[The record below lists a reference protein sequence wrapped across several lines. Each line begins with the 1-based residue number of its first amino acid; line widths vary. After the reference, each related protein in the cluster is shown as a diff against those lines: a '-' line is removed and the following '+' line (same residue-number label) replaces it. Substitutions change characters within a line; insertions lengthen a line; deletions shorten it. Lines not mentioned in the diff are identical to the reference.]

1 MAEAR
6 TRLLVA
12 SMLVLLLASLVP
24 VQADG
29 DTPVRL
35 ETELVNPPLTP
46 WYGSGDLVELSS
58 ALVNDG
64 AQTSITEDPSCGT
77 VLIVSDQS
85 GTTVIDER
93 TTCRGQ
99 SRGLDVAS
107 GTTALDSHTWNLE
120 DDSGNQVAP
129 GTYTVTVELAGSELS
144 SSVDVNVQ
152 QNAGLP
158 SELVYST
165 TLAHLGDSIAVGEPM
180 VLSYKVYNP
189 TALPIELSVTEE
201 CKLLIAFES
210 NLFGPTC
217 TPMVETIEPFSTFA
231 LGHSLLHAT
240 QAGESSI
247 SVTTPDG
254 VNINTHAFTVSQ
266 GESSAEPLESS
277 ISTLSDSYIQG
288 DLLQGSMN
296 LKNVLDESVLLQFT
310 NTCRMSYWVVDSL
323 GNVVFDTL
331 AQNNCNNAEYDMV
344 LGPSE
349 MSMFAMQGWAFTD
362 SQGCAIRT
370 GAYVVV
376 TEVPEF
382 GYFASKQIDF
392 RRTNSVNCDSSPL
405 PVLDIE
411 IEANDAGAAEFE
423 LLLNG
428 DASGS
433 EIHWLESCKATL
445 QMWDMNLESK
455 IIDKN
460 ILCSSDESIDDS
472 LQVSLQIT
480 NSDTLRFS
488 IADLDQ
494 YEFTDGEYRVRLHL
508 AIDQDIA
515 AEQTFTWPLAAEDI
529 QNDESIDN
537 QNTPVQQTVLI
548 TGTWND
554 VSTSDGTCWMIED
567 AEENVRMMSSH
578 SIATWSPERGASG
591 MYEAVQTQA
600 NTPCSRFTADS
611 YQIQSVI
618 DEQPFVIAE
627 PVAETEVTE
636 EVVLENEEVI
646 PDWAPQAVA
655 AVTIGALL
663 SMLGFAA
670 FNNEALRVSVTLSG
684 LWILGLMGRTSE
696 TTDGRFQRGRLM
708 GYLTANPGCHFRA
721 LLSALDMSNGQLSH
735 HLRVLEQ
742 EESLWRRK
750 DGRLVRYY
758 PLTNNLHPML
768 EDEDLPV
775 PILAPDPLS
784 LQGKILLVLD
794 QDGELGDFPTQAELA
809 KRLDKSQQLISHHL
823 RTLEKYGLIEGRRM
837 GMRNRYKL
845 TKEAMFLLE
854 TNEAFLRN
862 ELTF

>member
-29 DTPVRL
+29 ETPVRL
-35 ETELVNPPLTP
+35 ETELINAPLTP
-46 WYGSGDLVELSS
+46 WYGPGDIVELSS
-58 ALVNDG
+58 ALINDG
-64 AQTSITEDPSCGT
+64 VQTSITEDPSCGT
-77 VLIVSDQS
+77 VMIVSDQS
-85 GTTVIDER
+85 GTVIIDER

-120 DDSGNQVAP
+120 DASGDQVAP

-158 SELVYST
+158 SELVYSS
-165 TLAHLGDSIAVGEPM
+165 TLAYLGDSVAVGEPM

-217 TPMVETIEPFSTFA
+217 TPLVETIEPFSTFA

-240 QAGESSI
+240 QQGESSI
-247 SVTTPDG
+247 VVTTPDG
-254 VNINTHAFTVSQ
+254 MIINTHSLTVSQ
-266 GESSAEPLESS
+266 GELATEPLESS
-277 ISTLSDSYIQG
+277 INTLSNSFIQG
-288 DLLQGSMN
+288 ELLEGSMTLEN
-296 LKNVLDESVLLQFT
+296 IFDENVLLQFT
-310 NTCRMSYWVVDSL
+310 NTCRMTYWVVDSL

-331 AQNNCNNAEYDMV
+331 SQSNCNNAEYDMV

-349 MSMFAMQGWAFTD
+349 LTMFAMQGWAFAD
-362 SQGCAIRT
+362 SQGCAIRS

-382 GYFASKQIDF
+382 GYFASKEIDF
-392 RRTNSVNCDSSPL
+392 RRTSSVNCDSSPL
-405 PVLDIE
+405 PVVDIE
-411 IEANDAGAAEFE
+411 IEANEADVIEFE

-428 DASGS
+428 DVGGS
-433 EIHWLESCKATL
+433 EIHWLEACKATL

-472 LQVSLQIT
+472 LQIT
-480 NSDTLRFS
+480 NADTLRFS
-488 IADLDQ
+488 ITDLDE
-494 YEFTDGEYRVRLHL
+494 YEFAEGEYRVRLHL
-508 AIDQDIA
+508 AIDQDVD
-515 AEQTFTWPLAAEDI
+515 AEQTFTWPLPAEEVHDVET
-529 QNDESIDN
+529 NDN
-537 QNTPVQQTVLI
+537 GGATVQPVVLI
-548 TGTWND
+548 TGMWND

-567 AEENVRMMSSH
+567 AEENVRMMSSN

-591 MYEAVQTQA
+591 MYEAVQTEA

-618 DEQPFVIAE
+618 DEQPFVIE
-627 PVAETEVTE
+627 ETVTETEGTE
-636 EVVLENEEVI
+636 NIVLENGETL

-684 LWILGLMGRTSE
+684 LWILGLIGRTSE

>member
-24 VQADG
+24 VQANG
-29 DTPVRL
+29 ETPIRL
-35 ETELVNPPLTP
+35 ETELINAPLTP
-46 WYGSGDLVELSS
+46 WYGSGDVVELSS

-64 AQTSITEDPSCGT
+64 VQTSITEDPSCGT
-77 VLIVSDQS
+77 VLMVLDQS
-85 GTTVIDER
+85 GTTIIDEG

-107 GTTALDSHTWNLE
+107 GTTTLDSHTWNLE
-120 DDSGNQVAP
+120 DASGNSVAP

-144 SSVDVNVQ
+144 SSVEVNVQ

-158 SELVYST
+158 SELVYSS
-165 TLAHLGDSIAVGEPM
+165 TLAYRGDSVAVGEPII
-180 VLSYKVYNP
+180 LSYKVYNP
-189 TALPIELSVTEE
+189 TALPIELSVTDE
-201 CKLLIAFES
+201 CKLLITFES
-210 NLFGPTC
+210 NLFGPSC
-217 TPMVETIEPFSTFA
+217 TPVVETIEPFSAFA
-231 LGHSLLHAT
+231 LGHSLLYAT
-240 QAGESSI
+240 QQGDS
-247 SVTTPDG
+247 SVTVATPDG
-254 VNINTHAFTVSQ
+254 MTINTHSFTVSQ
-266 GESSAEPLESS
+266 GELPSEPLESS
-277 ISTLSDSYIQG
+277 ISTLSESYIQG
-288 DLLQGSMN
+288 ELLEGSMN

-310 NTCRMSYWVVDSL
+310 NTCRMTYWVVDSL
-323 GNVVFDTL
+323 GDIVFDTL
-331 AQNNCNNAEYDMV
+331 SQSNCNNAGYDMV

-349 MSMFAMQGWAFTD
+349 LSMFAMQGWAFAD

-382 GYFASKQIDF
+382 GYFASKEIDF

-411 IEANDAGAAEFE
+411 IETNEENVVEFE

-428 DASGS
+428 DVSGS
-433 EIHWLESCKATL
+433 EIHWLEACKATL
-445 QMWDMNLESK
+445 QMWDVNLESK

-472 LQVSLQIT
+472 LQIT
-480 NSDTLRFS
+480 SADTLRFS
-488 IADLDQ
+488 ISDLDQ
-494 YEFTDGEYRVRLHL
+494 YEFTEGEYRVRLHL
-508 AIDQDIA
+508 AIDQDID
-515 AEQTFTWPLAAEDI
+515 AEQTFTWPLPVEDT
-529 QNDESIDN
+529 QEVEAIDN
-537 QNTPVQQTVLI
+537 EGTPVQQIVLI

-567 AEENVRMMSSH
+567 AEENVRMMSSN
-578 SIATWSPERGASG
+578 SIETWSPERGSSG
-591 MYEAVQTQA
+591 MYEAVQTEA

-611 YQIQSVI
+611 YQIQSIV
-618 DEQPFVIAE
+618 DEQPFVIEE
-627 PVAETEVTE
+627 PVTETKDTAD
-636 EVVLENEEVI
+636 VVPTNEETI

>member
-29 DTPVRL
+29 ETPVRL
-35 ETELVNPPLTP
+35 ETELINAPLTP
-46 WYGSGDLVELSS
+46 WYGPGDIVELSS
-58 ALVNDG
+58 ALINDG
-64 AQTSITEDPSCGT
+64 VQTSITEDPSCGT
-77 VLIVSDQS
+77 VMIVSDQS
-85 GTTVIDER
+85 GTVIIDER

-120 DDSGNQVAP
+120 DASGDQVAP

-158 SELVYST
+158 SELVYSS
-165 TLAHLGDSIAVGEPM
+165 TLAYLGDSVAVGEPM

-217 TPMVETIEPFSTFA
+217 TPLVETIEPFSTFA

-240 QAGESSI
+240 QQGESSI
-247 SVTTPDG
+247 VVTTPDG
-254 VNINTHAFTVSQ
+254 MIINTHSLTVSQ
-266 GESSAEPLESS
+266 GELATEPLESS
-277 ISTLSDSYIQG
+277 INTLSNSFIQG
-288 DLLQGSMN
+288 ELLEGTMTLVN
-296 LKNVLDESVLLQFT
+296 IFDENVLLQFT
-310 NTCRMSYWVVDSL
+310 NTCRMTYWVVDSL

-331 AQNNCNNAEYDMV
+331 SQSNCNNAEYDMV

-349 MSMFAMQGWAFTD
+349 LTMFAMQGWAFAD
-362 SQGCAIRT
+362 SQGCAIRS

-382 GYFASKQIDF
+382 GYFASKEIDF
-392 RRTNSVNCDSSPL
+392 RRTSSVNCDSSPL
-405 PVLDIE
+405 PVVDIE
-411 IEANDAGAAEFE
+411 IEANEADVVEFE

-428 DASGS
+428 DVGGS
-433 EIHWLESCKATL
+433 EIHWLEACKATL

-472 LQVSLQIT
+472 LQIS
-480 NSDTLRFS
+480 NADTLRFS
-488 IADLDQ
+488 ITDLDE
-494 YEFTDGEYRVRLHL
+494 YEFAEGEYRVRLHL
-508 AIDQDIA
+508 AIDQDVD
-515 AEQTFTWPLAAEDI
+515 AEQTFTWPLPAEEVQDVET
-529 QNDESIDN
+529 NDN
-537 QNTPVQQTVLI
+537 GGATVQPVVLI
-548 TGTWND
+548 TGMWND

-567 AEENVRMMSSH
+567 AEENVRMMSSN

-591 MYEAVQTQA
+591 MYEAVQTEA

-618 DEQPFVIAE
+618 DEQPFVIE
-627 PVAETEVTE
+627 ETVTETEGTE
-636 EVVLENEEVI
+636 NIVLENEETL

-684 LWILGLMGRTSE
+684 LWILGLIGRTSE

-854 TNEAFLRN
+854 TNEGFLRN

>member
-29 DTPVRL
+29 ETPVRL
-35 ETELVNPPLTP
+35 ETELMNVPLTP
-46 WYGSGDLVELSS
+46 WYGPGDVVELSS

-64 AQTSITEDPSCGT
+64 VQTSITEDPSCGT
-77 VLIVSDQS
+77 VMIVSDQS
-85 GTTVIDER
+85 GTVIVDER

-120 DDSGNQVAP
+120 DASGDQVAP

-158 SELVYST
+158 SELVYSS
-165 TLAHLGDSIAVGEPM
+165 TLAYLGDSVAVGEPM

-217 TPMVETIEPFSTFA
+217 TPLVETIEPFSTFA

-240 QAGESSI
+240 QQGESSI
-247 SVTTPDG
+247 VVTTPDG
-254 VNINTHAFTVSQ
+254 MIINTHSLTVSQ
-266 GESSAEPLESS
+266 GELASEPLESS

-288 DLLQGSMN
+288 ELLEGSMTLEN
-296 LKNVLDESVLLQFT
+296 IFDENVLLQFT
-310 NTCRMSYWVVDSL
+310 NTCRMTYWVVDSL
-323 GNVVFDTL
+323 GTVVFDTL
-331 AQNNCNNAEYDMV
+331 SQSNCNNAEYDMV

-349 MSMFAMQGWAFTD
+349 LTMFAMQGWAFAD
-362 SQGCAIRT
+362 SQGCAIRS

-382 GYFASKQIDF
+382 GYFASKEIDF
-392 RRTNSVNCDSSPL
+392 RRTSSVNCDSSPL
-405 PVLDIE
+405 PVVDIE
-411 IEANDAGAAEFE
+411 IEANEADVVEFE

-428 DASGS
+428 DVGGS
-433 EIHWLESCKATL
+433 EIHWLEACKATL

-472 LQVSLQIT
+472 LQIT
-480 NSDTLRFS
+480 SADTLRFS
-488 IADLDQ
+488 ITDLDE
-494 YEFTDGEYRVRLHL
+494 YEFAEGEYRVRLHL
-508 AIDQDIA
+508 AIDQDVD
-515 AEQTFTWPLAAEDI
+515 AEQTFTWPLPAEEAQDVEA
-529 QNDESIDN
+529 NDN
-537 QNTPVQQTVLI
+537 GGTTVQPVVLI
-548 TGTWND
+548 TGIWND

-567 AEENVRMMSSH
+567 AEENIRMMSSN

-591 MYEAVQTQA
+591 MYEAVQTEA

-618 DEQPFVIAE
+618 DEQPFVIE
-627 PVAETEVTE
+627 ETVTETEGTE
-636 EVVLENEEVI
+636 NIVVENEETL

-684 LWILGLMGRTSE
+684 LWILGLIGRTSE

>member
-29 DTPVRL
+29 ETPVRL
-35 ETELVNPPLTP
+35 ETELMNVPLTP
-46 WYGSGDLVELSS
+46 WYGPGDVVELSS
-58 ALVNDG
+58 ALINDG
-64 AQTSITEDPSCGT
+64 VQTSITEDPSCGT
-77 VLIVSDQS
+77 VMIVSDQS
-85 GTTVIDER
+85 GTVIVDER

-120 DDSGNQVAP
+120 DASGDQVAP

-158 SELVYST
+158 SELVYSS
-165 TLAHLGDSIAVGEPM
+165 TLAYLGDSVAVGEPM

-210 NLFGPTC
+210 NLFGPNC
-217 TPMVETIEPFSTFA
+217 TPLVETIEPFSTFA

-240 QAGESSI
+240 QQGESSI
-247 SVTTPDG
+247 VVTTPDG
-254 VNINTHAFTVSQ
+254 MIINTHSLTVSQ
-266 GESSAEPLESS
+266 GELASEPLESS

-288 DLLQGSMN
+288 ELLEGSMTLEN
-296 LKNVLDESVLLQFT
+296 IFDENVLLQFT
-310 NTCRMSYWVVDSL
+310 NTCRMTYWVVDSL
-323 GNVVFDTL
+323 GTVVFDTL
-331 AQNNCNNAEYDMV
+331 SQSNCNNAEYDMV

-349 MSMFAMQGWAFTD
+349 LTMFAMQGWAFAD
-362 SQGCAIRT
+362 SQGCAIRS

-382 GYFASKQIDF
+382 GYFASKEIDF
-392 RRTNSVNCDSSPL
+392 RRTSSVNCDSSPL
-405 PVLDIE
+405 PVVDIE
-411 IEANDAGAAEFE
+411 IEANEVDVVEFE

-428 DASGS
+428 DVGGS
-433 EIHWLESCKATL
+433 EIHWLEACKATL

-472 LQVSLQIT
+472 LQIT
-480 NSDTLRFS
+480 SADTLRFS
-488 IADLDQ
+488 ITDLDE
-494 YEFTDGEYRVRLHL
+494 YEFAEGEYRVRLHL
-508 AIDQDIA
+508 AIDQDVD
-515 AEQTFTWPLAAEDI
+515 AEQTFTWPLPAEEAQDVEA
-529 QNDESIDN
+529 NDNGDTTV
-537 QNTPVQQTVLI
+537 QPVVLI
-548 TGTWND
+548 TGIWND

-567 AEENVRMMSSH
+567 AEENIRMMSSN

-591 MYEAVQTQA
+591 MYEAVQTEA
-600 NTPCSRFTADS
+600 STPCSRFTADS

-618 DEQPFVIAE
+618 DEQPFVIE
-627 PVAETEVTE
+627 ETVTETEGTE
-636 EVVLENEEVI
+636 NIVLENEETL

-684 LWILGLMGRTSE
+684 LWILGLIGRTSE

>member
-29 DTPVRL
+29 ETPVRL
-35 ETELVNPPLTP
+35 ETELINAPVTP
-46 WYGSGDLVELSS
+46 WYGSGDVVELSS

-64 AQTSITEDPSCGT
+64 VQTSITEDPSCGT
-77 VLIVSDQS
+77 VLMVLDQS
-85 GTTVIDER
+85 GTTIIDEG

-107 GTTALDSHTWNLE
+107 GTTTLDSHTWNLE
-120 DDSGNQVAP
+120 DASGNLVAP

-144 SSVDVNVQ
+144 SSVEVNVQ

-158 SELVYST
+158 SELVYSS
-165 TLAHLGDSIAVGEPM
+165 TLAYRGDSVAVGEPII
-180 VLSYKVYNP
+180 LSYKVYNP
-189 TALPIELSVTEE
+189 TALPIELSVTDE
-201 CKLLIAFES
+201 CKLLITFES
-210 NLFGPTC
+210 NLFGPSC
-217 TPMVETIEPFSTFA
+217 TPVVETIEPFSAFA
-231 LGHSLLHAT
+231 LGHSLLYAT
-240 QAGESSI
+240 QQGDS
-247 SVTTPDG
+247 SVTVATPDG
-254 VNINTHAFTVSQ
+254 MTINTHSFTVSQ
-266 GESSAEPLESS
+266 GELPSEPLESS
-277 ISTLSDSYIQG
+277 ISTLSESYIQG
-288 DLLQGSMN
+288 ELLEGSMN

-310 NTCRMSYWVVDSL
+310 NTCRMTYWVVDSL
-323 GNVVFDTL
+323 GDIVFDTL
-331 AQNNCNNAEYDMV
+331 SQSNCNNAGYDMV

-349 MSMFAMQGWAFTD
+349 LSMFAMQGWAFAD

-382 GYFASKQIDF
+382 GYFASKEIDF

-411 IEANDAGAAEFE
+411 IETNEENVVEFE

-428 DASGS
+428 DVSGS
-433 EIHWLESCKATL
+433 EIHWLEACKATL
-445 QMWDMNLESK
+445 QMWDVNLESK

-472 LQVSLQIT
+472 LQIT
-480 NSDTLRFS
+480 SADTLRFS
-488 IADLDQ
+488 ISDLDQ
-494 YEFTDGEYRVRLHL
+494 YEFTEGEYRVRLHL
-508 AIDQDIA
+508 AIDQDID
-515 AEQTFTWPLAAEDI
+515 AEQTFTWPLPVEDT
-529 QNDESIDN
+529 QEVEAIDN
-537 QNTPVQQTVLI
+537 EGTPVQQIVLI

-567 AEENVRMMSSH
+567 AEENVRMMSSN
-578 SIATWSPERGASG
+578 SIETWSPERGSSG
-591 MYEAVQTQA
+591 MYEAVQTEA

-611 YQIQSVI
+611 YQIQSIV
-618 DEQPFVIAE
+618 DEQPFVIEE
-627 PVAETEVTE
+627 PVTETKDTAD
-636 EVVLENEEVI
+636 VVPTNEETI

>member
-29 DTPVRL
+29 ETPVRL
-35 ETELVNPPLTP
+35 ETELMNVPLTP
-46 WYGSGDLVELSS
+46 WYGPGDVVELSS

-64 AQTSITEDPSCGT
+64 VQTSITEDPSCGT
-77 VLIVSDQS
+77 VMIVSDQS
-85 GTTVIDER
+85 GTVIVDER

-120 DDSGNQVAP
+120 DASGDQVAP

-158 SELVYST
+158 SELVYSS
-165 TLAHLGDSIAVGEPM
+165 TLAYLGDSVAVGEPM

-217 TPMVETIEPFSTFA
+217 TPLVETIEPFSTFA

-240 QAGESSI
+240 QQGESSI
-247 SVTTPDG
+247 VVTTPDG
-254 VNINTHAFTVSQ
+254 MIINTHSLTVSQ
-266 GESSAEPLESS
+266 GELASEPLESS
-277 ISTLSDSYIQG
+277 ISTLSDSFIQG
-288 DLLQGSMN
+288 ELLEGSMTLEN
-296 LKNVLDESVLLQFT
+296 IFDENVLLQFT
-310 NTCRMSYWVVDSL
+310 NTCRMTYWVVDSL
-323 GNVVFDTL
+323 GTVVFDTL
-331 AQNNCNNAEYDMV
+331 SQSNCNNAEYDMV

-349 MSMFAMQGWAFTD
+349 LTMFAMQGWAFAD
-362 SQGCAIRT
+362 SQGCAIRS

-382 GYFASKQIDF
+382 GYFASKEIDF
-392 RRTNSVNCDSSPL
+392 RRTSSVNCDSSPL
-405 PVLDIE
+405 PVMDIE
-411 IEANDAGAAEFE
+411 IEANEADVVEFE

-428 DASGS
+428 DVGGS
-433 EIHWLESCKATL
+433 EIHWLEACKATL

-472 LQVSLQIT
+472 LQIT
-480 NSDTLRFS
+480 SADTLRFS
-488 IADLDQ
+488 ITDLDE
-494 YEFTDGEYRVRLHL
+494 YEFAEGEYRVRLHL
-508 AIDQDIA
+508 AIDQDVD
-515 AEQTFTWPLAAEDI
+515 AEQTFTWPLPAEEAQDVEA
-529 QNDESIDN
+529 NDNGDTTV
-537 QNTPVQQTVLI
+537 QPVVLI
-548 TGTWND
+548 TGIWND

-567 AEENVRMMSSH
+567 AEENIRMMSSN

-591 MYEAVQTQA
+591 MYEAVQTEA

-618 DEQPFVIAE
+618 DEQPFVIE
-627 PVAETEVTE
+627 ETVTETEGTE
-636 EVVLENEEVI
+636 NIVVENEETL

-684 LWILGLMGRTSE
+684 LWILGLIGRTSE

>member
-29 DTPVRL
+29 ETPVRL
-35 ETELVNPPLTP
+35 ETELINAPLTP
-46 WYGSGDLVELSS
+46 WYGPGDIVELSS
-58 ALVNDG
+58 ALINDG
-64 AQTSITEDPSCGT
+64 VQTSITEDPSCGT
-77 VLIVSDQS
+77 VMIVSDQS
-85 GTTVIDER
+85 GTVIIDER

-120 DDSGNQVAP
+120 DASGDQVAP

-158 SELVYST
+158 SELVYSS
-165 TLAHLGDSIAVGEPM
+165 TLAYLGDSVAVGEPM

-217 TPMVETIEPFSTFA
+217 TPLVETIEPFSTFA

-240 QAGESSI
+240 QQGESSI
-247 SVTTPDG
+247 VVTTPDG
-254 VNINTHAFTVSQ
+254 MIINTHSLTVSQ
-266 GESSAEPLESS
+266 GELATEPLESS
-277 ISTLSDSYIQG
+277 INTLSNSFIQG
-288 DLLQGSMN
+288 ELLEGSMTLEN
-296 LKNVLDESVLLQFT
+296 IFDENVLLQFT
-310 NTCRMSYWVVDSL
+310 NTCRMTYWVVDSL

-331 AQNNCNNAEYDMV
+331 SQSNCNNAEYDMV

-349 MSMFAMQGWAFTD
+349 LTMFAMQGWAFAD
-362 SQGCAIRT
+362 SQGCAIRS

-382 GYFASKQIDF
+382 GYFASKEIDF
-392 RRTNSVNCDSSPL
+392 RRTSSVNCDSSPL
-405 PVLDIE
+405 PVVDIE
-411 IEANDAGAAEFE
+411 IEANEADVIEFE

-428 DASGS
+428 DVGGS
-433 EIHWLESCKATL
+433 EIHWLEACKATL

-472 LQVSLQIT
+472 LQIT
-480 NSDTLRFS
+480 NADTLRFS
-488 IADLDQ
+488 ITDLDQ
-494 YEFTDGEYRVRLHL
+494 YEFAEGEYRVRLHL
-508 AIDQDIA
+508 AIDQDVD
-515 AEQTFTWPLAAEDI
+515 AEQTFTWPLPAEEVQDVET
-529 QNDESIDN
+529 NDN
-537 QNTPVQQTVLI
+537 GGATVQPVVLI
-548 TGTWND
+548 TGMWND

-567 AEENVRMMSSH
+567 AEENVRMMSSN

-591 MYEAVQTQA
+591 MYEAVQTEA

-618 DEQPFVIAE
+618 DEQPFVIE
-627 PVAETEVTE
+627 ETVTETEGTE
-636 EVVLENEEVI
+636 NIVLENGETL

-684 LWILGLMGRTSE
+684 LWILGLIGRTSE

>member
-29 DTPVRL
+29 ETPVRL
-35 ETELVNPPLTP
+35 ETELINAPLTP
-46 WYGSGDLVELSS
+46 WYGPGDIVELSS
-58 ALVNDG
+58 ALINDG
-64 AQTSITEDPSCGT
+64 VQTSITEDPSCGT
-77 VLIVSDQS
+77 VMIVSDQS
-85 GTTVIDER
+85 GTVIIDER

-120 DDSGNQVAP
+120 DASGDQVAP

-158 SELVYST
+158 SELVYSS
-165 TLAHLGDSIAVGEPM
+165 TLAYLGDSVAVGEPM

-217 TPMVETIEPFSTFA
+217 TPLVETIEPFSTFA

-240 QAGESSI
+240 QQGESSI
-247 SVTTPDG
+247 VVTTPDG
-254 VNINTHAFTVSQ
+254 MIINTHSLTVSQ
-266 GESSAEPLESS
+266 GELATEPLESS
-277 ISTLSDSYIQG
+277 INTLSNSFIQG
-288 DLLQGSMN
+288 ELLEGSMTLEN
-296 LKNVLDESVLLQFT
+296 IFDENVLLQFT
-310 NTCRMSYWVVDSL
+310 NTCRMTYWVVDSL

-331 AQNNCNNAEYDMV
+331 SQSNCNNAEYDMV

-349 MSMFAMQGWAFTD
+349 LTMFAMQGWAFAD
-362 SQGCAIRT
+362 SQGCAIRS

-382 GYFASKQIDF
+382 GYFASKEIDF
-392 RRTNSVNCDSSPL
+392 RRTSSVNCDSSPL
-405 PVLDIE
+405 PVVDIE
-411 IEANDAGAAEFE
+411 IEANEADVVEFE

-428 DASGS
+428 DVGGS
-433 EIHWLESCKATL
+433 EIHWLEACKATL

-472 LQVSLQIT
+472 LQIT
-480 NSDTLRFS
+480 NADTLRFS
-488 IADLDQ
+488 ITDLDQ
-494 YEFTDGEYRVRLHL
+494 YEFAEGEYRVRLHL
-508 AIDQDIA
+508 AIDQDVD
-515 AEQTFTWPLAAEDI
+515 AEQTFTWPLPAEEVQDVET
-529 QNDESIDN
+529 NDN
-537 QNTPVQQTVLI
+537 GGATVQPVVLI
-548 TGTWND
+548 TGMWND

-567 AEENVRMMSSH
+567 AEENVRMMSSN

-591 MYEAVQTQA
+591 MYEAVQTEA

-618 DEQPFVIAE
+618 DEQPFVIE
-627 PVAETEVTE
+627 ETVTETEGTE
-636 EVVLENEEVI
+636 NIVLENEETL

-684 LWILGLMGRTSE
+684 LWILGLIGRTSE

>member
-24 VQADG
+24 VQVDG
-29 DTPVRL
+29 ETPVRL
-35 ETELVNPPLTP
+35 ETELINAPLTP
-46 WYGSGDLVELSS
+46 WYGPGDIVELSS
-58 ALVNDG
+58 ALINDG
-64 AQTSITEDPSCGT
+64 VQTSITEDPSCGT
-77 VLIVSDQS
+77 VMIVSDQS
-85 GTTVIDER
+85 GTVIIDER

-120 DDSGNQVAP
+120 DASGDQVAP

-158 SELVYST
+158 SELVYSS
-165 TLAHLGDSIAVGEPM
+165 TLAYLGDSVAVGEPM

-217 TPMVETIEPFSTFA
+217 TPLVETIEPFSTFA

-240 QAGESSI
+240 QQGESSI
-247 SVTTPDG
+247 VVTTPDG
-254 VNINTHAFTVSQ
+254 MIINTHSLTVSQ
-266 GESSAEPLESS
+266 GELATEPLESS
-277 ISTLSDSYIQG
+277 INTLSNSFIQG
-288 DLLQGSMN
+288 ELLEGTMTLVN
-296 LKNVLDESVLLQFT
+296 IFDENVLLQFT
-310 NTCRMSYWVVDSL
+310 NTCRMTYWVVDSL

-331 AQNNCNNAEYDMV
+331 SQSNCNNAEYDMV

-349 MSMFAMQGWAFTD
+349 LTMFAMQGWAFAD
-362 SQGCAIRT
+362 SQGCAIRS

-382 GYFASKQIDF
+382 GYFASKEIDF
-392 RRTNSVNCDSSPL
+392 RRTSSVNCDSSPL
-405 PVLDIE
+405 PVVDIE
-411 IEANDAGAAEFE
+411 IEANEADVVEFE

-428 DASGS
+428 DVGGS
-433 EIHWLESCKATL
+433 EIHWLEACKATL

-472 LQVSLQIT
+472 LQIS
-480 NSDTLRFS
+480 NADTLRFS
-488 IADLDQ
+488 ITDLDE
-494 YEFTDGEYRVRLHL
+494 YEFAEGEYRVRLHL
-508 AIDQDIA
+508 AIDQDVD
-515 AEQTFTWPLAAEDI
+515 AEQTFTWPLPAEEVQDVET
-529 QNDESIDN
+529 NDN
-537 QNTPVQQTVLI
+537 GGATVQPVVLI
-548 TGTWND
+548 TGMWND

-567 AEENVRMMSSH
+567 AEENVRMMSSN

-591 MYEAVQTQA
+591 MYEAVQTEA

-618 DEQPFVIAE
+618 DEQPFVIE
-627 PVAETEVTE
+627 ETVTETEGTE
-636 EVVLENEEVI
+636 NIVLENEETL

-684 LWILGLMGRTSE
+684 LWILGLIGRTSE

>member
-29 DTPVRL
+29 ETPVRL
-35 ETELVNPPLTP
+35 ETELMNVPLTP
-46 WYGSGDLVELSS
+46 WYGPGDVVELSS
-58 ALVNDG
+58 ALINDG
-64 AQTSITEDPSCGT
+64 VQTSITEDPSCGT
-77 VLIVSDQS
+77 VMIVSDQS
-85 GTTVIDER
+85 GTVIVDER

-120 DDSGNQVAP
+120 DASGDQVAP

-158 SELVYST
+158 SELVYSS
-165 TLAHLGDSIAVGEPM
+165 TLAYLGDSVAVGEPM

-217 TPMVETIEPFSTFA
+217 TPLVETIEPFSTFA

-240 QAGESSI
+240 QQGESSI
-247 SVTTPDG
+247 VVTTPDG
-254 VNINTHAFTVSQ
+254 MIINTHSLTVSQ
-266 GESSAEPLESS
+266 GELASEPLESS
-277 ISTLSDSYIQG
+277 ISTLSNSYIQG
-288 DLLQGSMN
+288 ELLEGSMTLEN
-296 LKNVLDESVLLQFT
+296 IFDENVLLQFT
-310 NTCRMSYWVVDSL
+310 NTCRMTYWVVDSL
-323 GNVVFDTL
+323 GTVVFDTL
-331 AQNNCNNAEYDMV
+331 SQSNCNNAEYDMV

-349 MSMFAMQGWAFTD
+349 LTMFAMQGWAFAD
-362 SQGCAIRT
+362 SQGCAIRS

-382 GYFASKQIDF
+382 GYFASKEIDF
-392 RRTNSVNCDSSPL
+392 RRTSSVNCDSSPL
-405 PVLDIE
+405 PVVDIE
-411 IEANDAGAAEFE
+411 IEANEADVVEFE

-428 DASGS
+428 DVGGS
-433 EIHWLESCKATL
+433 EIHWLEACKATL
-445 QMWDMNLESK
+445 QMWDLNLESK

-472 LQVSLQIT
+472 LQIT
-480 NSDTLRFS
+480 SADTLRFS
-488 IADLDQ
+488 ITDLDE
-494 YEFTDGEYRVRLHL
+494 YEFAEGEYRVRLHL
-508 AIDQDIA
+508 AIDQDVD
-515 AEQTFTWPLAAEDI
+515 AEQTFTWPLPAEEAQDVEA
-529 QNDESIDN
+529 NDN
-537 QNTPVQQTVLI
+537 GGTTVQPVVLI
-548 TGTWND
+548 TGIWND

-567 AEENVRMMSSH
+567 AEENIRMMSSN

-591 MYEAVQTQA
+591 MYEAVQTEA

-618 DEQPFVIAE
+618 DEQPFVIE
-627 PVAETEVTE
+627 ETVTETEGTE
-636 EVVLENEEVI
+636 NIVVENEETL

-684 LWILGLMGRTSE
+684 LWILGLIGRTSE

>member
-29 DTPVRL
+29 ETPVRL
-35 ETELVNPPLTP
+35 ETELMNVPLTP
-46 WYGSGDLVELSS
+46 WYGPGDVVELSS

-64 AQTSITEDPSCGT
+64 VQTSITEDPSCGT
-77 VLIVSDQS
+77 VMIVSDQS
-85 GTTVIDER
+85 GTVIVDER

-120 DDSGNQVAP
+120 DASGDQVAP

-158 SELVYST
+158 SELVYSS
-165 TLAHLGDSIAVGEPM
+165 TLAYLGDSVAVGEPM

-217 TPMVETIEPFSTFA
+217 TPLVETIEPFSTFA

-240 QAGESSI
+240 QQGESSI
-247 SVTTPDG
+247 VVTTPDG
-254 VNINTHAFTVSQ
+254 MIINTHSLTVSQ
-266 GESSAEPLESS
+266 GELASEPLESS
-277 ISTLSDSYIQG
+277 ISTLSDSFIQG
-288 DLLQGSMN
+288 ELLEGSMTLEN
-296 LKNVLDESVLLQFT
+296 IFDENVLLQFT
-310 NTCRMSYWVVDSL
+310 NTCRMTYWVVDSL
-323 GNVVFDTL
+323 GTVVFDTL
-331 AQNNCNNAEYDMV
+331 SQSNCNNAEYDMV

-349 MSMFAMQGWAFTD
+349 LTMFAMQGWAFAD
-362 SQGCAIRT
+362 SQGCAIRS

-382 GYFASKQIDF
+382 GYFASKEIDF
-392 RRTNSVNCDSSPL
+392 RRTSSVNCDSSPL
-405 PVLDIE
+405 PVVDIE
-411 IEANDAGAAEFE
+411 IEANEADVVEFE

-428 DASGS
+428 DVGGS
-433 EIHWLESCKATL
+433 EIHWLEACKATL

-472 LQVSLQIT
+472 LQIT
-480 NSDTLRFS
+480 SADTLRFS
-488 IADLDQ
+488 ITDLDE
-494 YEFTDGEYRVRLHL
+494 YEFAEGEYRVRLHL
-508 AIDQDIA
+508 AIDQDVD
-515 AEQTFTWPLAAEDI
+515 AEQTFTWPLPAEEAQDVEA
-529 QNDESIDN
+529 NDN
-537 QNTPVQQTVLI
+537 GGTTVQPVVLI
-548 TGTWND
+548 TGIWND

-567 AEENVRMMSSH
+567 AEENIRMMSSN

-591 MYEAVQTQA
+591 MYEAVQTEA

-618 DEQPFVIAE
+618 DEQPFVIE
-627 PVAETEVTE
+627 ETVTETEGTE
-636 EVVLENEEVI
+636 NIVVENEETL

-684 LWILGLMGRTSE
+684 LWILGLIGRTSE

>member
-24 VQADG
+24 VQANG
-29 DTPVRL
+29 ETPVRL
-35 ETELVNPPLTP
+35 ETELINAPVTP
-46 WYGSGDLVELSS
+46 WYGSGDVVELSS

-64 AQTSITEDPSCGT
+64 VQTSITEDPSCGT
-77 VLIVSDQS
+77 VLIVLDQS
-85 GTTVIDER
+85 GTTIIDEG

-107 GTTALDSHTWNLE
+107 GTTTLDSHTWNLE
-120 DDSGNQVAP
+120 DASGNLVAP

-144 SSVDVNVQ
+144 SSVEVNVQ

-158 SELVYST
+158 SELVYSS
-165 TLAHLGDSIAVGEPM
+165 TLAYRGDSVAVGEPII
-180 VLSYKVYNP
+180 LSYKVYNP
-189 TALPIELSVTEE
+189 TALPIELSVTDE
-201 CKLLIAFES
+201 CKLLITFES
-210 NLFGPTC
+210 NLFGPSC
-217 TPMVETIEPFSTFA
+217 TPVVETIEPFSAFA
-231 LGHSLLHAT
+231 LGHSLLYAT
-240 QAGESSI
+240 QQGDS
-247 SVTTPDG
+247 SVTVATPDG
-254 VNINTHAFTVSQ
+254 MTINTHSFTVSQ
-266 GESSAEPLESS
+266 GELASEPLESS
-277 ISTLSDSYIQG
+277 ISTLSESYIQG
-288 DLLQGSMN
+288 ELLEGSMN

-310 NTCRMSYWVVDSL
+310 NTCRMTYWVVDSL
-323 GNVVFDTL
+323 GDIVFDTL
-331 AQNNCNNAEYDMV
+331 SQSNCNNAGYDMV

-349 MSMFAMQGWAFTD
+349 VSMFAMQGWAFAD

-382 GYFASKQIDF
+382 GYFASKEIDF

-411 IEANDAGAAEFE
+411 IETNEENVVEFE

-428 DASGS
+428 DVSGS
-433 EIHWLESCKATL
+433 EIHWLEACKATL
-445 QMWDMNLESK
+445 QMWDVNLESK

-472 LQVSLQIT
+472 LQIT
-480 NSDTLRFS
+480 SADTLRFS
-488 IADLDQ
+488 ITDLDQ
-494 YEFTDGEYRVRLHL
+494 YEFTEGEYRVRLHL
-508 AIDQDIA
+508 AIDQDID
-515 AEQTFTWPLAAEDI
+515 AEQTFTWPLPVEDT
-529 QNDESIDN
+529 QEVEAIDN
-537 QNTPVQQTVLI
+537 EGTPVQQIVLI

-567 AEENVRMMSSH
+567 AEENVRMMSSN
-578 SIATWSPERGASG
+578 SIETWSPERGSSG
-591 MYEAVQTQA
+591 MYEAVQTEA

-611 YQIQSVI
+611 YQIQSIV
-618 DEQPFVIAE
+618 DEQPFVIEE
-627 PVAETEVTE
+627 PVTETKDTAD
-636 EVVLENEEVI
+636 VVPTNEETI

>member
-29 DTPVRL
+29 ETPVRL
-35 ETELVNPPLTP
+35 ETELINAPLTP
-46 WYGSGDLVELSS
+46 WYGPGDIVELSS
-58 ALVNDG
+58 ALINDG
-64 AQTSITEDPSCGT
+64 VQTSITEDPSCGT
-77 VLIVSDQS
+77 VMIVSDQS
-85 GTTVIDER
+85 GTVIIDER

-120 DDSGNQVAP
+120 DASGDQVAP

-158 SELVYST
+158 SELVYSS
-165 TLAHLGDSIAVGEPM
+165 TLAYLGDSVAVGEPM

-217 TPMVETIEPFSTFA
+217 TPLVETIEPFSTFA

-240 QAGESSI
+240 QQGESSI
-247 SVTTPDG
+247 VVTTPDG
-254 VNINTHAFTVSQ
+254 MIINTHSLTVSQ
-266 GESSAEPLESS
+266 GELATEPLESS
-277 ISTLSDSYIQG
+277 INTLSNSFIQG
-288 DLLQGSMN
+288 ELLEGSMTLEN
-296 LKNVLDESVLLQFT
+296 IFDENVLLQFT
-310 NTCRMSYWVVDSL
+310 NTCRMTYWVVDSL

-331 AQNNCNNAEYDMV
+331 SQSNCNNAEYDMV

-349 MSMFAMQGWAFTD
+349 LTMFAMQGWAFAD
-362 SQGCAIRT
+362 SQGCAIRS

-382 GYFASKQIDF
+382 GYFASKEIDF
-392 RRTNSVNCDSSPL
+392 RRTSSVNCDSSPL
-405 PVLDIE
+405 PAVDIE
-411 IEANDAGAAEFE
+411 IEANEADVVEFE

-428 DASGS
+428 DVGGS
-433 EIHWLESCKATL
+433 EIHWLEACKATL

-472 LQVSLQIT
+472 LQIT
-480 NSDTLRFS
+480 NADTLRFS
-488 IADLDQ
+488 ITDLDQ
-494 YEFTDGEYRVRLHL
+494 YEFAEGEYRVRLHL
-508 AIDQDIA
+508 AIDQDVD
-515 AEQTFTWPLAAEDI
+515 AEQTFTWPLPAEEAQDVET
-529 QNDESIDN
+529 NDN
-537 QNTPVQQTVLI
+537 GGATVQPVVLI
-548 TGTWND
+548 TGMWND

-567 AEENVRMMSSH
+567 AEENVRMMSSN

-591 MYEAVQTQA
+591 MYEAVQTEA

-618 DEQPFVIAE
+618 DEQPFVIE
-627 PVAETEVTE
+627 ETVTETEGTE
-636 EVVLENEEVI
+636 NIVLENEETL

-684 LWILGLMGRTSE
+684 LWILGLIGRTSE

>member
-29 DTPVRL
+29 ETPVRL
-35 ETELVNPPLTP
+35 ETELINAPLTP
-46 WYGSGDLVELSS
+46 WYGPGDIVELSS
-58 ALVNDG
+58 ALINDG
-64 AQTSITEDPSCGT
+64 VQTSITEDPSCGT
-77 VLIVSDQS
+77 VMIVSDQS
-85 GTTVIDER
+85 GTVIIDER

-120 DDSGNQVAP
+120 DASGDQVAP

-158 SELVYST
+158 SELVYSS
-165 TLAHLGDSIAVGEPM
+165 TLAYLGDSVAVGEPM

-217 TPMVETIEPFSTFA
+217 TPLVETIEPFSTFA

-240 QAGESSI
+240 QQGESSI
-247 SVTTPDG
+247 VVTTPDG
-254 VNINTHAFTVSQ
+254 MIINTHSLTVSQ
-266 GESSAEPLESS
+266 GELATEPLESS
-277 ISTLSDSYIQG
+277 INTLSNSFIQG
-288 DLLQGSMN
+288 ELLEGSMTLEN
-296 LKNVLDESVLLQFT
+296 IFDENVLLQFT
-310 NTCRMSYWVVDSL
+310 NTCRMTYWVVDSL

-331 AQNNCNNAEYDMV
+331 SQSNCNNAEYDMV

-349 MSMFAMQGWAFTD
+349 LTMFAMQGWAFAD
-362 SQGCAIRT
+362 SQGCAIRS

-382 GYFASKQIDF
+382 GYFASKEIDF
-392 RRTNSVNCDSSPL
+392 RRTSSVNCDSSPL
-405 PVLDIE
+405 PVVDIE
-411 IEANDAGAAEFE
+411 IEANEADVVEFE

-428 DASGS
+428 DVGGS
-433 EIHWLESCKATL
+433 EIHWLEACKATL

-472 LQVSLQIT
+472 LQIT
-480 NSDTLRFS
+480 NADTLRFS
-488 IADLDQ
+488 ITDLDE
-494 YEFTDGEYRVRLHL
+494 YEFAEGEYRVRLHL
-508 AIDQDIA
+508 AIDQDVD
-515 AEQTFTWPLAAEDI
+515 AEQTFTWPLPAEEVQDVET
-529 QNDESIDN
+529 NDN
-537 QNTPVQQTVLI
+537 GGATVQPVVLI
-548 TGTWND
+548 TGMWND

-567 AEENVRMMSSH
+567 AEENVRMMSSN

-591 MYEAVQTQA
+591 MYEAVQTEA

-618 DEQPFVIAE
+618 DEQPFVIE
-627 PVAETEVTE
+627 ETVTETEGTE
-636 EVVLENEEVI
+636 NIVLENEETL

-684 LWILGLMGRTSE
+684 LWILGLIGRTSE

>member
-24 VQADG
+24 VQANG
-29 DTPVRL
+29 ETPIRL
-35 ETELVNPPLTP
+35 ETELINAPLTP
-46 WYGSGDLVELSS
+46 WYGSGDVVELSS

-64 AQTSITEDPSCGT
+64 VQTSITEDPSCGT
-77 VLIVSDQS
+77 VLMVLDQS
-85 GTTVIDER
+85 GTTIIDEG

-107 GTTALDSHTWNLE
+107 GTTTLDSHTWNLE
-120 DDSGNQVAP
+120 DASGNLVAP

-144 SSVDVNVQ
+144 SSVEVNVQ

-158 SELVYST
+158 SELVYSS
-165 TLAHLGDSIAVGEPM
+165 TLAYRGDSVAVGEPII
-180 VLSYKVYNP
+180 LSYKVYNP
-189 TALPIELSVTEE
+189 TALPIELSVTDE
-201 CKLLIAFES
+201 CKLLITFES
-210 NLFGPTC
+210 NLFGPSC
-217 TPMVETIEPFSTFA
+217 TPVVETIEPFSAFA
-231 LGHSLLHAT
+231 LGHSLLYAT
-240 QAGESSI
+240 QQGDS
-247 SVTTPDG
+247 SVTVATPDG
-254 VNINTHAFTVSQ
+254 MTINTHSFTVSQ
-266 GESSAEPLESS
+266 GELPSEPLESS
-277 ISTLSDSYIQG
+277 ISTLSESYIQG
-288 DLLQGSMN
+288 ELLEGSMN

-310 NTCRMSYWVVDSL
+310 NTCRMTYWVVDSL
-323 GNVVFDTL
+323 GDIVFDTL
-331 AQNNCNNAEYDMV
+331 SQSNCNNAGYDMV

-349 MSMFAMQGWAFTD
+349 LSMFAMQGWAFAD

-382 GYFASKQIDF
+382 GYFASKEIDF

-411 IEANDAGAAEFE
+411 IETNEENVVEFE

-428 DASGS
+428 DVSGS
-433 EIHWLESCKATL
+433 EIHWLEACKATL
-445 QMWDMNLESK
+445 QMWDVNLESK

-472 LQVSLQIT
+472 LQIT
-480 NSDTLRFS
+480 SADTLRFS
-488 IADLDQ
+488 ITDLDQ
-494 YEFTDGEYRVRLHL
+494 YEFTEGEYRVRLHL
-508 AIDQDIA
+508 AIDQDID
-515 AEQTFTWPLAAEDI
+515 AEQTFTWPLPVEDT
-529 QNDESIDN
+529 QEVEAIDN
-537 QNTPVQQTVLI
+537 EGTPVQQIVLI

-567 AEENVRMMSSH
+567 AEENVRMMSSN
-578 SIATWSPERGASG
+578 SIETWSPERGSSG
-591 MYEAVQTQA
+591 MYEAVQTEA

-611 YQIQSVI
+611 YQIQSIV
-618 DEQPFVIAE
+618 DEQPFVIEE
-627 PVAETEVTE
+627 PVTETKDTAD
-636 EVVLENEEVI
+636 VVPTNEETI

>member
-24 VQADG
+24 VQANG
-29 DTPVRL
+29 ETPVRL
-35 ETELVNPPLTP
+35 ETELINAPVTP
-46 WYGSGDLVELSS
+46 WYGSGDVVELSS

-64 AQTSITEDPSCGT
+64 VQTSITEDPSCGT
-77 VLIVSDQS
+77 VLMVLDQS
-85 GTTVIDER
+85 GTTIIDEG

-107 GTTALDSHTWNLE
+107 GTTTLDSHTWNLE
-120 DDSGNQVAP
+120 DASGNLVAP

-144 SSVDVNVQ
+144 SSVEVNVQ

-158 SELVYST
+158 SELVYSS
-165 TLAHLGDSIAVGEPM
+165 TLAYRGDSVAVGEPII
-180 VLSYKVYNP
+180 LSYKVYNP
-189 TALPIELSVTEE
+189 TALPIELSVTDE
-201 CKLLIAFES
+201 CKLLITFES
-210 NLFGPTC
+210 NLFGPSC
-217 TPMVETIEPFSTFA
+217 TPVVETIEPFSAFA
-231 LGHSLLHAT
+231 LGHSLLYAT
-240 QAGESSI
+240 QQGDS
-247 SVTTPDG
+247 SVTVATPDG
-254 VNINTHAFTVSQ
+254 MTINTHSFTVSQ
-266 GESSAEPLESS
+266 GELPSEPLESS
-277 ISTLSDSYIQG
+277 ISTLSESYIQG
-288 DLLQGSMN
+288 ELLEGSMN

-310 NTCRMSYWVVDSL
+310 NTCRMTYWVVDSL
-323 GNVVFDTL
+323 GDIVFDTL
-331 AQNNCNNAEYDMV
+331 SQSNCNNAGYDMV

-349 MSMFAMQGWAFTD
+349 LSMFAMQGWAFAD

-382 GYFASKQIDF
+382 GYFASKEIDF

-411 IEANDAGAAEFE
+411 IETNEENVVEFE

-428 DASGS
+428 DVSGS
-433 EIHWLESCKATL
+433 EIHWLEACKATL
-445 QMWDMNLESK
+445 QMWDVNLESK

-472 LQVSLQIT
+472 LQIT
-480 NSDTLRFS
+480 SADTLRFS
-488 IADLDQ
+488 ITDLDQ
-494 YEFTDGEYRVRLHL
+494 YEFTEGEYRVRLHL
-508 AIDQDIA
+508 AIDQDID
-515 AEQTFTWPLAAEDI
+515 AEQTFTWPLPVEDT
-529 QNDESIDN
+529 QEVEAIDN
-537 QNTPVQQTVLI
+537 EGTPVQQIVLI

-567 AEENVRMMSSH
+567 AEENVRMMSSN
-578 SIATWSPERGASG
+578 SIETWSPERGSSG
-591 MYEAVQTQA
+591 MYEAVQTEA

-611 YQIQSVI
+611 YQIQSIV
-618 DEQPFVIAE
+618 DEQPFVIEE
-627 PVAETEVTE
+627 PVTETKDTAD
-636 EVVLENEEVI
+636 VVPTNEETI

>member
-29 DTPVRL
+29 ETPVRL
-35 ETELVNPPLTP
+35 ETELINAPLTP
-46 WYGSGDLVELSS
+46 WYGSGDVVELSS

-64 AQTSITEDPSCGT
+64 VQTSITEDPSCGT
-77 VLIVSDQS
+77 VLMVLDQS
-85 GTTVIDER
+85 GTTIIDEG

-107 GTTALDSHTWNLE
+107 GTTTLDSHTWNLE
-120 DDSGNQVAP
+120 DASGNLVAP

-144 SSVDVNVQ
+144 SSVEVNVQ

-158 SELVYST
+158 SELIYSS
-165 TLAHLGDSIAVGEPM
+165 TLAYRGDSVAVGEPII
-180 VLSYKVYNP
+180 LSYKVYNP
-189 TALPIELSVTEE
+189 TALPIELSVTDE
-201 CKLLIAFES
+201 CKLLITFES
-210 NLFGPTC
+210 NLFGPSC
-217 TPMVETIEPFSTFA
+217 TPVVETIEPFSAFA
-231 LGHSLLHAT
+231 LGHSLLYAT
-240 QAGESSI
+240 QQGDS
-247 SVTTPDG
+247 SVTVATPDG
-254 VNINTHAFTVSQ
+254 MTINTHSFTVSQ
-266 GESSAEPLESS
+266 GELPSEPLESS
-277 ISTLSDSYIQG
+277 ISTLSESYIQG
-288 DLLQGSMN
+288 ELLEGSMN

-310 NTCRMSYWVVDSL
+310 NTCRMTYWVVDSL
-323 GNVVFDTL
+323 GDIVFDTL
-331 AQNNCNNAEYDMV
+331 SQSNCNNAGYDMV

-349 MSMFAMQGWAFTD
+349 VSMFAMQGWAFAD

-382 GYFASKQIDF
+382 GYFASKEIDF

-411 IEANDAGAAEFE
+411 IETNEENVVEFE

-428 DASGS
+428 DVSGS
-433 EIHWLESCKATL
+433 EIHWLEACKATL
-445 QMWDMNLESK
+445 QMWDVNLESK

-472 LQVSLQIT
+472 LQIT
-480 NSDTLRFS
+480 SADTLRFS
-488 IADLDQ
+488 ITDLDQ
-494 YEFTDGEYRVRLHL
+494 YEFTEGEYRVRLHL
-508 AIDQDIA
+508 AIDQDID
-515 AEQTFTWPLAAEDI
+515 AEQTFTWPLPVEDT
-529 QNDESIDN
+529 QEVEAIDN
-537 QNTPVQQTVLI
+537 EGTPVQQIVLI

-567 AEENVRMMSSH
+567 AEENVRMMSSN
-578 SIATWSPERGASG
+578 SIETWSPERGSSG
-591 MYEAVQTQA
+591 MYEAVQTEA

-611 YQIQSVI
+611 YQIQSIV
-618 DEQPFVIAE
+618 DEQPFVIEE
-627 PVAETEVTE
+627 PVTETKDTAD
-636 EVVLENEEVI
+636 VVPTNEETI

>member
-29 DTPVRL
+29 ETPVRL
-35 ETELVNPPLTP
+35 ETELINAPVTP
-46 WYGSGDLVELSS
+46 WYGSGDVVELSS

-64 AQTSITEDPSCGT
+64 VQTSITEDPSCGT
-77 VLIVSDQS
+77 VLMVLDQS
-85 GTTVIDER
+85 GTTIIDEG

-107 GTTALDSHTWNLE
+107 GTTTLDSHTWNLE
-120 DDSGNQVAP
+120 DASGNLVAP

-144 SSVDVNVQ
+144 SSVEVNVQ

-158 SELVYST
+158 SELVYLS
-165 TLAHLGDSIAVGEPM
+165 TLAYRGDSVAVGEPII
-180 VLSYKVYNP
+180 LSYKVYNP
-189 TALPIELSVTEE
+189 TALPIELSVTDE
-201 CKLLIAFES
+201 CKLLITFES
-210 NLFGPTC
+210 NLFGPSC
-217 TPMVETIEPFSTFA
+217 TPVVETIEPFSAFA
-231 LGHSLLHAT
+231 LGHSLLYAT
-240 QAGESSI
+240 QQGDS
-247 SVTTPDG
+247 SVTVATPDG
-254 VNINTHAFTVSQ
+254 MTINTHSFTVSQ
-266 GESSAEPLESS
+266 GELASEPLESS
-277 ISTLSDSYIQG
+277 ISTLSESYIQG
-288 DLLQGSMN
+288 ELLEGSMN

-310 NTCRMSYWVVDSL
+310 NTCRMTYWVVDSL
-323 GNVVFDTL
+323 GDIVFDTL
-331 AQNNCNNAEYDMV
+331 SQSNCNNAGYDMV

-349 MSMFAMQGWAFTD
+349 VSMFAMQGWAFAD

-382 GYFASKQIDF
+382 GYFASKEIDF

-411 IEANDAGAAEFE
+411 IETNEENVVEFE

-428 DASGS
+428 DVSGS
-433 EIHWLESCKATL
+433 EIHWLEACKATL
-445 QMWDMNLESK
+445 QMWDVNLESK

-472 LQVSLQIT
+472 LQIT
-480 NSDTLRFS
+480 SADTLRFS
-488 IADLDQ
+488 ITDLDQ
-494 YEFTDGEYRVRLHL
+494 YEFTEGEYRVRLHL
-508 AIDQDIA
+508 AIDQDID
-515 AEQTFTWPLAAEDI
+515 AEQTFTWPLPVEDT
-529 QNDESIDN
+529 QEVEAIDN
-537 QNTPVQQTVLI
+537 EGTPVQQIVLI

-567 AEENVRMMSSH
+567 AEENVRMMSSN
-578 SIATWSPERGASG
+578 SIETWSPERGSSG
-591 MYEAVQTQA
+591 MYEAVQTEA

-611 YQIQSVI
+611 YQIQSIV
-618 DEQPFVIAE
+618 DEQPFVIEE
-627 PVAETEVTE
+627 PVTETKDTAD
-636 EVVLENEEVI
+636 VVPTNEETI

>member
-24 VQADG
+24 VQANG
-29 DTPVRL
+29 ETPIRL
-35 ETELVNPPLTP
+35 ETELINAPLTP
-46 WYGSGDLVELSS
+46 WYGSGDVVELSS

-64 AQTSITEDPSCGT
+64 VQTSITEDPSCGT
-77 VLIVSDQS
+77 VLIVLDQS
-85 GTTVIDER
+85 GTTIIDEG

-107 GTTALDSHTWNLE
+107 GTTTLDSHTWNLE
-120 DDSGNQVAP
+120 DASGNLVAP

-144 SSVDVNVQ
+144 SSVEVNVQ

-158 SELVYST
+158 SELVYSS
-165 TLAHLGDSIAVGEPM
+165 TLAYRGDSVAVGEPII
-180 VLSYKVYNP
+180 LSYKVYNP
-189 TALPIELSVTEE
+189 TALPIELSVTDE
-201 CKLLIAFES
+201 CKLLITFES
-210 NLFGPTC
+210 NLFGPSC
-217 TPMVETIEPFSTFA
+217 TPVVETIEPFSAFA
-231 LGHSLLHAT
+231 LGHSLLYAT
-240 QAGESSI
+240 QQGDS
-247 SVTTPDG
+247 SVTVATPDG
-254 VNINTHAFTVSQ
+254 MTINTHSFTVSQ
-266 GESSAEPLESS
+266 GELPSEPLESS
-277 ISTLSDSYIQG
+277 ISTLSESYIQG
-288 DLLQGSMN
+288 ELLEGSMN

-310 NTCRMSYWVVDSL
+310 NTCRMTYWVVDSL
-323 GNVVFDTL
+323 GDIVFDTL
-331 AQNNCNNAEYDMV
+331 SQSNCNNAGYDMV

-349 MSMFAMQGWAFTD
+349 LSMFAMQGWAFAD

-382 GYFASKQIDF
+382 GYFASKEIDF

-411 IEANDAGAAEFE
+411 IETNEENVVEFE

-428 DASGS
+428 DVSGS
-433 EIHWLESCKATL
+433 EIHWLEACKATL
-445 QMWDMNLESK
+445 QMWDVNLESK

-472 LQVSLQIT
+472 LQIT
-480 NSDTLRFS
+480 SADTLRFS
-488 IADLDQ
+488 ITDLDQ
-494 YEFTDGEYRVRLHL
+494 YEFTEGEYRVRLHL
-508 AIDQDIA
+508 AIDQDID
-515 AEQTFTWPLAAEDI
+515 AEQTFTWPLPVEDT
-529 QNDESIDN
+529 QEVEAIDN
-537 QNTPVQQTVLI
+537 EGTPVQQIVLI

-567 AEENVRMMSSH
+567 AEENVRMMSSN
-578 SIATWSPERGASG
+578 SIETWSPERGSSG
-591 MYEAVQTQA
+591 MYEAVQTEA

-611 YQIQSVI
+611 YQIQSIV
-618 DEQPFVIAE
+618 DEQPFVIEE
-627 PVAETEVTE
+627 PVTETKDTAD
-636 EVVLENEEVI
+636 VVPTNEETI